1 MKYLIIALLVIILWG
16 CSGEDVVNVD
26 SIPPAKP
33 DLIHHLGDTGDG
45 GTSSYPGANY
55 YNLSSQPELE
65 NNGIDADDE
74 GDFIQLKWWNLPDTD
89 IDYLEIFRFTL
100 QDFQNDSLDFVT
112 KIDSIDYNNQ
122 TQYLDMNAPIFK
134 NLFYFISVV
143 DEAGNYT
150 YSDTVCYKLLH
161 QPSVLGPPSEIT
173 VSPQVMNQ
181 TEFSWWE
188 DESGTV
194 IMYRLLLFDENRN
207 LIWQYEPLD
216 LEDPSVIYN
225 GPNIDS
231 GTTVTWRLDAFG
243 HDLFN
248 VEIFDQE
255 FTVHSGS
262 ESAERVLYV
271 Q

>member
-1 MKYLIIALLVIILWG
+1 MKYLMIFLLVIILFG

-26 SIPPAKP
+26 SNPPAKP

-45 GTSSYPGANY
+45 GTSEYPGANY
-55 YNLSSQPELE
+55 YNLSSYPELE

-74 GDFIQLKWWNLPDTD
+74 GDFVQLKWWNLPDTD

-100 QDFQNDSLDFVT
+100 EDFLIDSLDFVA
-112 KIDSIDYNNQ
+112 KIDSIDYSNQ
-122 TQYLDMNAPIFK
+122 TSYLDMDAPIFK

-150 YSDTVCYKLLH
+150 FSDTVCYKLLNK
-161 QPSVLGPPSEIT
+161 PSISGPSSGIEVLS
-173 VSPQVMNQ
+173 QAMNQ
-181 TEFSWWE
+181 IEFSW
-188 DESGTV
+188 DIDYSV
-194 IMYRLLLFDENRN
+194 IKYRLLLFDENRTI
-207 LIWQYEPLD
+207 IWQYEPLD

-225 GPNIDS
+225 GPDIDS
-231 GTTVTWRLDAFG
+231 DTTVIWRLDAFG
-243 HDLFN
+243 HDLIN

-255 FTVHSGS
+255 FSVLSGS